1 MRIQQVPMA
10 MLISI
15 PLLAGCAPKT
25 VAPIGP
31 GATYQPDEKE
41 QRIWQVC
48 ERDSKILQSKGVL
61 REDPALDEYVN
72 SVLARLLKPDKAAYR
87 PLTARVYVIETPVV
101 NAFALPQGDI
111 FLHSAILGRIRSEA
125 QLAMLLG
132 HEITHSTHRH
142 AYQACE
148 DTYARTAT
156 ASYVT
161 VLSTVGGGN
170 VAKMVSGLSSLVTL
184 AGISGYSRDRERE
197 ADTGG
202 LTLMAQAG
210 YDPAEGAAFFQN
222 ILDAANKK
230 DLRYNA
236 LYATHPKMKE
246 RLEDCTE
253 LAKERLPTLPAN
265 ATDKGVDRYINTASA
280 LIYEDIERQIAR
292 GKYAIAESSVVFL
305 LENRPDDATAHA
317 YKGEICRARNTGN
330 DLTHAREAY
339 ARAIELDA
347 NQAVALR
354 GMGFLCLKGGSKDE
368 AIKYLRAYVSSAP
381 DATDAAFVRQTISN
395 LESR

>member
-1 MRIQQVPMA
+1 MRLQQVPVA
-10 MLISI
+10 MLVAM
-15 PLLAGCAPKT
+15 PLLAGCAPKAVT
-25 VAPIGP
+25 PIGP
-31 GATYQPDEKE
+31 GTTFQPDEKE

-48 ERDSKILQSKGVL
+48 DRDSKILQSKGVL
-61 REDPALDEYVN
+61 REDPALNEYVN

-87 PLTARVYVIETPVV
+87 PLTAKVYVIETPVV

-170 VAKMVSGLSSLVTL
+170 VANMVSGLSSLVTL
-184 AGISGYSRDRERE
+184 AGINGYSRDRERE

-202 LTLMAQAG
+202 LTLMSQAG

-222 ILDAANKK
+222 ILDATDKK
-230 DLRYNA
+230 DLHYNA

-253 LAKERLPTLPAN
+253 LATEMRPSLPAN
-265 ATDKGVDRYINTASA
+265 ATDKGVDRYIKVASS
-280 LIYEDIERQIAR
+280 LICEDIERQIAR
-292 GKYAIAESSVVFL
+292 GKYAVAESSVVFL
-305 LENRPDDATAHA
+305 LENRPGDAVAYA
-317 YKGEICRARNTGN
+317 YKGEICRARSASS
-330 DLTHAREAY
+330 DLTQAGEAY

-347 NQAVALR
+347 HQSIALR
-354 GMGFLCLKGGSKDE
+354 GMGFLCLKRGSKNE
-368 AIKYLRAYVSSAP
+368 AVKYLKAYMSSSP
-381 DATDAAFVRQTISN
+381 NATDAAFVRQTINN
-395 LESR
+395 LESK